1 MGEEWNERQMMEVW
15 CCSGPSAMGERWIS
29 FQGLVLFGLLGL
41 AGKVKVM
48 PFLGKKFFVGS

>member
-1 MGEEWNERQMMEVW
+1 MMEVW